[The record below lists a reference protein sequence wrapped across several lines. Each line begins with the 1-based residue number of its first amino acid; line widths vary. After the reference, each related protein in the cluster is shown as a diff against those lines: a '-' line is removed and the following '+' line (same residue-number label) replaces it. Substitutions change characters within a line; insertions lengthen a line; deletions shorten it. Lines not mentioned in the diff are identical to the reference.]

1 MRALISVSDKY
12 NLKFLA
18 EEFIDLEI
26 EIISTGGTANH
37 LRELGVDVVD
47 VSSVTGFP
55 EILDGRV
62 KTLNPFIHGGLLAKK
77 SDPNHISEI
86 NKHSIKKI
94 DIVINNLYPFNK
106 TISNKDITINQALED
121 IDIGGPA
128 MTRAAAKNFEDVLI
142 VVDPLDYQ
150 ELVGCIRKK
159 NISMDYR
166 KYLASKA
173 FQHTA
178 AYDASIASFLEKKE
192 LSFPDELSITW
203 KKISPTRY
211 GENPHQKSAIY
222 SNINES
228 NGIVNAKILHGLDMS
243 YLNYFD
249 ADAAWEIAN
258 QFDYHCVSIIKHA
271 NPCGLSTNKDQ
282 TQAYINAFSG
292 DPISAFGGIV
302 GFNSNVTYDTAL
314 AMKDTLYDVIVA
326 PGYEDSALQLLKQ
339 RKRTRVLEVTNTNK
353 NILQIKN
360 ISGGILIQEK
370 DIKFDK
376 YEDWECVTKAKPSK
390 RNIIDMEFA
399 WKACKYI
406 HSNAIVF
413 AKNQM
418 IKGMGA
424 GQPNR
429 AISVYLAGKNLINE
443 KDKNFVM
450 ASDAFFPFPDGIEL
464 AHKYGASILIQPG
477 GSINDKKVIES
488 ADKLGLVMMFTKTR
502 HFLH

>member
-18 EEFIDLEI
+18 EEFMDLDI

-37 LRELGVDVVD
+37 LRELGVEVID
-47 VSSVTGFP
+47 VSTVTGFP

-62 KTLNPFIHGGLLAKK
+62 KTLNPFIHGGLLAKN
-77 SDPNHISEI
+77 SDPNHINEI
-86 NKHSIKKI
+86 NKYAIKKI

-106 TISNKDITINQALED
+106 TISNKDIDINKALEN

-142 VVDPLDYQ
+142 VVDPLDYEEVVKQ
-150 ELVGCIRKK
+150 IRNKS
-159 NISMDYR
+159 ISLDYR
-166 KYLASKA
+166 KHLASKA

-178 AYDASIASFLEKKE
+178 AYDANISNFLDKEE
-192 LSFPDELSITW
+192 LSFPNELSMTW
-203 KKISPTRY
+203 KKISSTRY

-222 SNINES
+222 SNINE
-228 NGIVNAKILHGLDMS
+228 NHGVVNSKLLHGLDMS

-249 ADAAWEIAN
+249 ADAAWEIVN
-258 QFDYHCVSIIKHA
+258 QYSNHCVSIIKHA
-271 NPCGLSTNKDQ
+271 NPCGLSTNKNQ
-282 TQAYINAFSG
+282 TQAYLNAFSG
-292 DPISAFGGIV
+292 DKISAFGGIV

-314 AMKDTLYDVIVA
+314 AMKDILYDVIVA

-339 RKRTRVLEVTNTNK
+339 RKRTRILEVSSTNK
-353 NILQIKN
+353 HILQIKN
-360 ISGGILIQEK
+360 ISGGIIVQEK
-370 DIKFDK
+370 DKKIDKF
-376 YEDWECVTKAKPSK
+376 EDWKCVTKERPSK
-390 RNIIDMEFA
+390 KNIIDMEFA

-413 AKNQM
+413 AKDQM

-429 AISVYLAGKNLINE
+429 AISVYLAGKNLNN
-443 KDKNFVM
+443 KDKNYVM

-464 AHKYGASILIQPG
+464 AHRYGASIVIQPG
-477 GSINDKKVIES
+477 GSINDKKVIEC
-488 ADKLGLVMMFTKTR
+488 ADKLGLVMMFTNTR